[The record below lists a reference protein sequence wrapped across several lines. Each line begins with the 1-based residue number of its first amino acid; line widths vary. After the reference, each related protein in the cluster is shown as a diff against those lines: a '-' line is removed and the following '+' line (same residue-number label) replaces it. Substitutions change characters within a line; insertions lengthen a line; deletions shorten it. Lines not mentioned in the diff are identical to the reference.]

1 MELESFPHAVAL
13 VTGGARG
20 IGAALSRRLA
30 ALGARVVV
38 ADVDPTGEAVAE
50 EIGGRYIHC
59 DVRDLAEN
67 EAAVALAV
75 HEFGG
80 LDIVALNAG
89 IATRTALG
97 DGFDPREYRR
107 AMAINLDGVVY
118 GVQAALP
125 ALRTRGGG
133 DILATAS
140 LAGLDPTAVDPI
152 YSANKSAV
160 VALVRSLGRG
170 LEREGI
176 RVNGLCPGF
185 ADTAIVDELRPMLA
199 AADVP
204 LLETSTVVD
213 AFLAALTSGR
223 SGECWYVQPGRPSE
237 PFHFPRVPGIRRA
250 AAVQEG

>member
-1 MELESFPHAVAL
+1 MEPERIPTSVAL
-13 VTGGARG
+13 VTGGTHG

-38 ADVDPTGEAVAE
+38 ADVDPAGAAVAE
-50 EIGGRYIHC
+50 EIGGRYVRC
-59 DVRDLAEN
+59 DVRELSDN

-75 HEFGG
+75 REFGR

-89 IATRTALG
+89 VATRTNLG
-97 DGFDPREYRR
+97 DGFDPAEYRR

-133 DILATAS
+133 DVVATAS
-140 LAGLDPTAVDPI
+140 LAGLDPTPVDPI

-160 VALVRSLGRG
+160 VALVRSLGVSLAG
-170 LEREGI
+170 QGI

-204 LLETSTVVD
+204 LLETSIVVD

-250 AAVQEG
+250 ALQEG

>member
-1 MELESFPHAVAL
+1 MEHDSLPHAVAL

-38 ADVDPTGEAVAE
+38 ADVDPLGSTVAD
-50 EIGGRYIHC
+50 EIGGRYIRC
-59 DVRDLAEN
+59 DVRSLADN

-75 HEFGG
+75 REFGG

-89 IATRTALG
+89 IATGTALG
-97 DGFDPREYRR
+97 DGFDPERYRR
-107 AMAINLDGVVY
+107 AMAVNVDGVVY

-160 VALVRSLGRG
+160 VALVRSLGPALRPD
-170 LEREGI
+170 GI
-176 RVNGLCPGF
+176 RMNGLCPGF

-204 LLETSTVVD
+204 LLETDTVVD

-237 PFHFPRVPGIRRA
+237 PFHFPRVPGIRRTA
-250 AAVQEG
+250 TLQES

>member
-1 MELESFPHAVAL
+1 LNTYRV
-13 VTGGARG
+13 R
-20 IGAALSRRLA
+20 SRRLA

-38 ADVDPTGEAVAE
+38 ADVDPAPDDVGH
-50 EIGGRYIHC
+50 RYIRC
-59 DVRDLAEN
+59 DVSSLADN

-75 HEFGG
+75 REFGG

-89 IATRTALG
+89 VATGTSLG
-97 DGFDPREYRR
+97 DGFDPAAYRR

-125 ALRTRGGG
+125 ALRARGGG
-133 DILATAS
+133 DIVATAS
-140 LAGLDPTAVDPI
+140 LAGLEPTPVDPI
-152 YSANKSAV
+152 YSATKAAV
-160 VALVRSLGRG
+160 VALVRALGTSLAAQG
-170 LEREGI
+170 L

-237 PFHFPRVPGIRRA
+237 PFRFPRVPGIRRA
-250 AAVQEG
+250 TVEKG